1 MSNKGHK
8 INSIGELPFGVRQ
21 WMFLNVAFP
30 VSGSKKKE
38 VQWTKRIAGNE
49 GMSF

>member
-8 INSIGELPFGVRQ
+8 IKSIEELPFGVRQ
-21 WMFLNVAFP
+21 QIFLNVAFP

-38 VQWTKRIAGNE
+38 VQ
-49 GMSF
+49 